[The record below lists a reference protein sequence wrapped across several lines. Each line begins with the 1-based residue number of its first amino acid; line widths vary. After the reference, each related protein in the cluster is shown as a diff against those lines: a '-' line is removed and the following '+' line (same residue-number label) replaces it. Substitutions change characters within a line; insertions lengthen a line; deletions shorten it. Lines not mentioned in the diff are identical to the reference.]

1 MSEDLTQEIQSE
13 VARVSALPLSEQP
26 AAFAAIRERLEAALN
41 SDDLNSADSENID
54 SGN

>member
-1 MSEDLTQEIQSE
+1 MSDDLTQEIQTE

-26 AAFAAIRERLEAALN
+26 AAFAAIRERLEVALN
-41 SDDLNSADSENID
+41 SDDANSANSESTD